1 MFDVHDNSHPL
12 DVYAPHSND
21 NEEEKL
27 IDESEKQG
35 RLFSTRFRKE
45 NGEWCNQFMDSSLVD
60 AVF

>member
-1 MFDVHDNSHPL
+1 M
-12 DVYAPHSND
+12 YAPHSGD
-21 NEEEKL
+21 DEEEKL

-35 RLFSTRFRKE
+35 RLFSTRFREE